1 MLIIKNLNDTSKIF
15 LERHMKSHHL
25 ERTTTDIVVT
35 IFLHTNTHT
44 DKLYLHMY
52 IHRILYIYTYYTINI
67 YIVYMCVYL

>member
-44 DKLYLHMY
+44 QTNYTYTCIYIEYYTY
-52 IHRILYIYTYYTINI
+52 IHTIL
-67 YIVYMCVYL
+67 